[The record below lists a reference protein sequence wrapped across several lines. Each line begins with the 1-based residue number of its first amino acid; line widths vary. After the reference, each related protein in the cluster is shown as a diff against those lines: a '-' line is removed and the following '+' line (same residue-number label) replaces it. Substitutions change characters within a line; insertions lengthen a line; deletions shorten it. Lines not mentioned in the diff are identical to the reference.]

1 MKKICVTILS
11 IAMLFTMTGIIS
23 VAAKDSYTY
32 VRNEDIISE
41 IVYQD
46 FEDLEPMEDYAT
58 SNHKPDQ
65 SDAYGFYSFVG
76 NGSNVMVTDDKPIS
90 GDQSLRCK
98 DTLDARKWSI
108 YQLEFDADAYVMEF
122 KIRID
127 DMPAGGKFNVK
138 ISDVN
143 SNEKDNESPDNPILS
158 FRNEKGE
165 IGLYNLSDV
174 LVSELE
180 ANKVYSMA
188 IVCQTLSTDYFIFLN
203 EKYVGKY
210 EFNVEFERLS
220 SLRFDLS
227 GTGTVITIDDILV
240 DGCELSNGASEATEV
255 PTQEPT
261 KAPTTAAA
269 TATVK
274 PAPATS
280 TSAPSDTEED
290 SGFPTWA
297 IVAIAVSAVVVIAVV
312 VVIVA
317 KKKKK

>member
-1 MKKICVTILS
+1 
-11 IAMLFTMTGIIS
+11 MTQ
-23 VAAKDSYTY
+23 
-32 VRNEDIISE
+32 E
-41 IVYQD
+41 
-46 FEDLEPMEDYAT
+46 
-58 SNHKPDQ
+58 
-65 SDAYGFYSFVG
+65 
-76 NGSNVMVTDDKPIS
+76 NG
-90 GDQSLRCK
+90 Q
-98 DTLDARKWSI
+98 
-108 YQLEFDADAYVMEF
+108 
-122 KIRID
+122 
-127 DMPAGGKFNVK
+127 FNVK

-269 TATVK
+269 ATATVK